1 VTRQASDLPIVLV
14 PHPHVRVDKTVLGG
28 SPYVDGSRVPVRRL
42 WGFYRSGAGVETLIR
57 RFPKLGAAKIFDALA
72 FAWDNQEVIEA
83 DIARENVLLE
93 KDGARPGSSKQSTQM
108 AFPFDATAAPP
119 KAKAGARAAP
129 AKAPPAKAPNEPRRP
144 PARR

>member
-1 VTRQASDLPIVLV
+1 VTRQAADLPIVLV

-83 DIARENVLLE
+83 DIARENALLE
-93 KDGARPGSSKQSTQM
+93 KDGSRPANAKPSTQM
-108 AFPFDATAAPP
+108 ALPFDAAPP
-119 KAKAGARAAP
+119 SGAKAGART
-129 AKAPPAKAPNEPRRP
+129 APPKGAPTKSASESRRP

>member
-1 VTRQASDLPIVLV
+1 VTRQAADLPIVLV
-14 PHPHVRVDKTVLGG
+14 PHPHVRVEKTVLGG

-83 DIARENVLLE
+83 DIARENALLE
-93 KDGARPGSSKQSTQM
+93 KDSSRPANAKPSTQM
-108 AFPFDATAAPP
+108 ALPFDAAPP
-119 KAKAGARAAP
+119 SGAKAGARTAP
-129 AKAPPAKAPNEPRRP
+129 LKGATAKSASESRRP